1 MRKVELI
8 LDGLSCAN
16 CANKI
21 AIGVSKID
29 GVKNSNLDFV
39 TKKLKYEIDN
49 QANENKIFEE
59 IKRLVNKIESGVVV
73 KSVDN
78 DEDDEHSG
86 EQKEELIKIIL
97 SAALLIISIFLENK
111 TLELITVFLSY
122 IIVGYEVIF
131 SAIKKIIKGKPFD
144 EAFLMTIATVGA
156 FAIGEFTEGVAVMLF
171 YQVGEFFQELAV
183 NRSRK
188 SISDLMNIRPDYA
201 NLKTS
206 NGIEKVSPEDVKAG
220 DIIIVKAGERIPL
233 DGVVVSGNSSIDT
246 AALTGEAIPRDITKN
261 DEVLSGSINLN
272 GVLEIEVI
280 KEYSESTVSKILDLV
295 ENASSKKAT
304 TEKFITKFAR
314 VYTPI
319 VVIIALLLAVIP
331 PFAIPSAVFSDWLYR
346 ALVFL
351 VISCPCALVISVPL
365 SFFGGIGGASRSG
378 ILIKGANSLEALSK
392 LEIVAFDKTGTLTEG
407 SFSISD
413 IKANGIDEDKLVDII
428 AHAESYSNHPV
439 AKAVLSQYNKE
450 IDKTRVDNYI
460 EIAGKGISVLID
472 GKQVLAG
479 NEKLLRDN
487 NIDFEPINVIG
498 TVIYTAIDN
507 KYAGYIVVSD
517 KVKKGSAKAIEML
530 KAIGIKKT
538 VMLTGDKKTTGE
550 TVGKELKIDKVYTE
564 LLPQN
569 KVEIVEKLLNEK
581 SDYGTLAF
589 VGDGIN
595 DAPVL
600 ARADVGIAMGSLG
613 SDSAIEAADVV
624 LMLDEPEKVAS
635 AIKISKRTMKIVIEN
650 ITFALGV
657 KLVVLALGATGHASM
672 WAAVFAD
679 VGVSLIAILNALRAL
694 KKVK

>member
-8 LDGLSCAN
+8 LDGLSCAH

-21 AIGVSKID
+21 AISVSKID

-39 TKKLKYEIDN
+39 TKKLKYEIDG
-49 QANENKIFEE
+49 QANENKILNE
-59 IKRLVNKIESGVVV
+59 IQKVVNKIESGVVV
-73 KSVDN
+73 KSVN
-78 DEDDEHSG
+78 DDDEEEHS
-86 EQKEELIKIIL
+86 ENHKAELSKIII
-97 SAALLIISIFLENK
+97 SAVLLVASVFLENK

-122 IIVGYEVIF
+122 IIVGYEVLF
-131 SAIKKIIKGKPFD
+131 SAVKKIFKGKAFD
-144 EAFLMTIATVGA
+144 EAFLMTIATIGA
-156 FAIGEFTEGVAVMLF
+156 FAIGDYKEGVVVMLF

-201 NLKTS
+201 NIKTS
-206 NGIEKVSPEDVKAG
+206 SGTEKVNPEDVQVG
-220 DIIIVKAGERIPL
+220 DIIVVTAGERIPL
-233 DGVVVSGNSSIDT
+233 DGKIIKGSSSIDT
-246 AALTGEAIPRDITKN
+246 AALTGEAIPRDVTIK

-272 GVLEIEVI
+272 GVLEIEVTR
-280 KEYSESTVSKILDLV
+280 EFSESTVSKILDLV
-295 ENASSKKAT
+295 ENASSKKAR
-304 TEKFITKFAR
+304 TEKFISKFAR

-319 VVIIALLLAVIP
+319 VVIVALILAVVP
-331 PFAIPSAVFSDWLYR
+331 PLVIPSAVFSDWLYR

-392 LEIVAFDKTGTLTEG
+392 VEIVAFDKTGTLTEG
-407 SFSISD
+407 SFSISE
-413 IKANGIDEDKLVDII
+413 IKANELEESKLIDII

-439 AKAVLSQYNKE
+439 AKAVLSHYNKK
-450 IDKTRVDNYI
+450 IDKTRIENYI
-460 EIAGKGISVLID
+460 ELAGKGISVVID
-472 GKQVLAG
+472 GKKVLAG
-479 NEKLLRDN
+479 NEKLLLEN
-487 NIDFEPINVIG
+487 NIKFEPINVIG
-498 TVIYTAIDN
+498 TVIYTAINN
-507 KYAGYIVVSD
+507 KYTGYIVVSD
-517 KVKKGSAKAIEML
+517 RVKTGSAKAIQKL
-530 KAIGIKKT
+530 KAEGINKT
-538 VMLTGDKKTTGE
+538 VLLTGDKKLTGE
-550 TVGKELKIDKVYTE
+550 TVGSKLKIDKVYTE

-569 KVEIVEKLLNEK
+569 KVEIVEKLLKEK
-581 SDYGTLAF
+581 SEKGTLAF

-600 ARADVGIAMGSLG
+600 ARADVGIAMGGLG

-624 LMLDEPEKVAS
+624 LMIDEPEKVSS

-650 ITFALGV
+650 IVFALGV
-657 KLVVLALGATGHASM
+657 KLVVLALGATGYASM